1 MSGNKR
7 QFGIWMDTHN
17 AIVIGRENT
26 DSGEF
31 VVLENFTNKGAANNS
46 SENAANN
53 HDITLMHKFFKEIAS
68 AMSNPEQIH
77 VTGTGQIQEQF
88 FSFLAETAQYKNV
101 DASDSTTDK
110 MNDNQAVKFFEEHFN

>member
-88 FSFLAETAQYKNV
+88 LSFLAETAQYKNV

>member
-46 SENAANN
+46 S
-53 HDITLMHKFFKEIAS
+53 
-68 AMSNPEQIH
+68 
-77 VTGTGQIQEQF
+77 
-88 FSFLAETAQYKNV
+88 
-101 DASDSTTDK
+101 
-110 MNDNQAVKFFEEHFN
+110 

>member
-1 MSGNKR
+1 
-7 QFGIWMDTHN
+7 
-17 AIVIGRENT
+17 
-26 DSGEF
+26 
-31 VVLENFTNKGAANNS
+31 
-46 SENAANN
+46 
-53 HDITLMHKFFKEIAS
+53 MHKFFKEIAS

-88 FSFLAETAQYKNV
+88 LSFLAETAQYKNV